1 VTTLQKNNCNVW
13 LQNIVIIV
21 ANASSNGDDEKALR
35 VLTTTPTPVAVPPT
49 GNGLAGSND
58 SGNKTRRKKVVIRKL
73 KKKPLL
79 GPVFP
84 ENFVSNVTVPEM
96 TGSIR
101 NPDEKLIKGSGE
113 KPVTFPE
120 WDKGSQDVS
129 NDKTLLKRSDEKEV
143 KMTGDGTTTTA
154 TTATSMTTT
163 TPTTATT
170 MAATSTSTT
179 TTTTATTATT
189 TTTTSATTEATM
201 FEDTRCQFY
210 KHFTSVSLRYDK
222 IMSITTLWRMSISI
236 MGWRQ

>member
-1 VTTLQKNNCNVW
+1 VTTLQQKDLYRW

-35 VLTTTPTPVAVPPT
+35 VLTTTPTPASAPPT

-58 SGNKTRRKKVVIRKL
+58 SGNRTRRKKVVIRKL
-73 KKKPLL
+73 KKRPLP
-79 GPVFP
+79 GPIFP
-84 ENFVSNVTVPEM
+84 DNFVSNVTVPEM

-101 NPDEKLIKGSGE
+101 NSDEKWIKGSGE

-120 WDKGSQDVS
+120 WDKDSQDIS

-143 KMTGDGTTTTA
+143 KMTGDGTTTTT
-154 TTATSMTTT
+154 TTATAMTTS

-170 MAATSTSTT
+170 TAATSTTT

-189 TTTTSATTEATM
+189 ATTTSATTEATM

-222 IMSITTLWRMSISI
+222 IMSITTLWRMSIGI
-236 MGWRQ
+236 MG